1 MRLLVMLVMCFV
13 APAIGVAGNLASD
26 FDVALARWN
35 SAAIQNYT
43 FTYEDNGGGLITP
56 ICGGAQ
62 FKLTVRKGVG
72 GTPVVIRGTKRCPVG
87 TRVRAADLDIP
98 VTIDE
103 AFNAIKRYIRDPPT
117 PVRVTV
123 TYESQYGYP
132 LTYSAEKLEISD
144 SDEGFVIAH
153 FSVLR

>member
-1 MRLLVMLVMCFV
+1 MCRLIMLVMCFA
-13 APAIGVAGNLASD
+13 APAIGVAGDLASD
-26 FDVALARWN
+26 FDVALARWK

-72 GTPVVIRGTKRCPVG
+72 RTPVVIRGAKRCPVG

-103 AFNAIKRYIRDPPT
+103 AFNAIRRYIRGKRPPKSPLST
-117 PVRVTV
+117 TALV
-123 TYESQYGYP
+123 EGY
-132 LTYSAEKLEISD
+132 A
-144 SDEGFVIAH
+144 
-153 FSVLR
+153 